1 EVRDP
6 TVTSCLKAMVSY
18 IARVASKKDRTSAA
32 PVIGRGNTDASRTT
46 SLVKA
51 AAKASSVGRLM
62 ISNQLCP
69 GGRFRSDRR
78 NGVGCGKRSC
88 CAIAKSALAISN
100 KPATILGARQFMSS
114 SFVTFGRDLTRC
126 VGCLSTTPADVD
138 LDHCPS
144 VCSSR
149 RHYATA
155 LRQALNKPK
164 FVKGPSL

>member
-1 EVRDP
+1 
-6 TVTSCLKAMVSY
+6 MVSY
-18 IARVASKKDRTSAA
+18 IARVASKKDRTSGA

-78 NGVGCGKRSC
+78 DDVGCGKRSC

-138 LDHCPS
+138 IDHCPS
-144 VCSSR
+144 VRCVDMFLWPDCCCRCGHRCQDSVASAAGSKGSS
-149 RHYATA
+149 
-155 LRQALNKPK
+155 
-164 FVKGPSL
+164 SS

>member
-1 EVRDP
+1 
-6 TVTSCLKAMVSY
+6 MVSY

-78 NGVGCGKRSC
+78 NDVGCGKRSC

-126 VGCLSTTPADVD
+126 VGCLSTTPAEWTSIIARAFAAHEAVM
-138 LDHCPS
+138 LLRYA
-144 VCSSR
+144 R
-149 RHYATA
+149 RRCAT
-155 LRQALNKPK
+155 RICERESEN
-164 FVKGPSL
+164 GTE